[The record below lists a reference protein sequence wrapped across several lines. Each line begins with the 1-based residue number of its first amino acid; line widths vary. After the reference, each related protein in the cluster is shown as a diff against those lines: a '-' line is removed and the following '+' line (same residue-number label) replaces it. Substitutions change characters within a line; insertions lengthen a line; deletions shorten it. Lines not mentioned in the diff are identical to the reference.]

1 MAHLKKCCLEHVKR
15 HIKVP
20 VSLKVACAFKEFG
33 ANILK
38 INQKFSSQWIFEYFD
53 IHVLETRQMVF

>member
-20 VSLKVACAFKEFG
+20 VCLKVACAFKGKKE
-33 ANILK
+33 IK
-38 INQKFSSQWIFEYFD
+38 IRKEHEYVQSGN
-53 IHVLETRQMVF
+53 VLCGVARW